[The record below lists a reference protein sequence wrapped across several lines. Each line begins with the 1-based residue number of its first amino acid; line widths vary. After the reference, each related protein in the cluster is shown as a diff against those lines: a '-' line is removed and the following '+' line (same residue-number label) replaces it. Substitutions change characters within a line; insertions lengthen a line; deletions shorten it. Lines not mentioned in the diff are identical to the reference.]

1 MTRVLNAIVI
11 DAPQRS
17 AQWFDARLGN
27 VTGSK
32 AKEVIRDV
40 DGIDLKNVA
49 IRKILNIYAVNAKV
63 KDSEEYQDLLAKSGL
78 ELFKQAGLEIPESG
92 ARLMYRKTR
101 VAERLTRMDASAGQ
115 FVSKAMQWGQANER
129 LALAEYQ
136 LVTKNKVDE
145 AFFLLHPEL
154 RCGASPDGHVT
165 DTVTGELGVLEI
177 KCLESHNHLYNIA
190 MLQEVPEEYLVQC
203 QMEMW
208 LANVDFCD
216 FVGYDSRLPGKL
228 NIFIKRIQRDD
239 NFIDNVLEPEI
250 RAFLEQVDKDERY
263 FRMMSRKGFE
273 FNIDEFR
280 EVQKEE
286 MAVVS

>member
-17 AQWFDARLGN
+17 AEWFDARLGN

-32 AKEVIRDV
+32 AKDVIRYIEDV
-40 DGIDLKNVA
+40 TMKNAA
-49 IRKILNIYAVNAKV
+49 IRAILNIKAVTAAV
-63 KDSEEYQDLLAKSGL
+63 RESPEYNELLEKSGV
-78 ELFKQAGLEIPESG
+78 ELFTMAEMEIPESA

-101 VAERLTRMDASAGQ
+101 VAERLTRMPPQ
-115 FVSKAMQWGQANER
+115 ETFVSKAMQWGQANER

-145 AFFLLHPEL
+145 AYFLLHPTL

-165 DTVTGELGVLEI
+165 DTVTGEYGVLEI

-190 MLQEVPEEYLVQC
+190 MMKEAPEEYIVQC

-216 FVGYDSRLPGKL
+216 FVGYDSRVPGKL
-228 NIFIKRIQRDD
+228 KIFIQRIRRDD
-239 NFIDNVLEPEI
+239 DFIDNILEPEI
-250 RAFLEQVDKDERY
+250 TAFLEQVDKDERY
-263 FRMMSRKGFE
+263 FRMLSRTGFE
-273 FNIDEFR
+273 FNLDEFR
-280 EVQKEE
+280 GIAPAKELE
-286 MAVVS
+286 VVS

>member
-1 MTRVLNAIVI
+1 MSRVLNAIVI

-17 AQWFDARLGN
+17 AEWFDARLGN

-32 AKEVIRDV
+32 AKEIIRDV
-40 DGIDLKNVA
+40 STVELKNVA

-63 KDSEEYQDLLAKSGL
+63 KDSQEYQDLLAMNGV
-78 ELFKQAGLEIPESG
+78 ELFKMAGIDIPETA
-92 ARLMYRKTR
+92 ARIMYRKTR

-145 AFFLLHPEL
+145 AYFLLHPEL

-190 MLQEVPEEYLVQC
+190 KTQEVPEEYVVQC

-216 FVGYDSRLPGKL
+216 FVGYDSRVPGKL

-239 NFIDNVLEPEI
+239 DFIDNVLEPEI
-250 RAFLEQVDKDERY
+250 RAFLEEVDKDERY

-273 FNIDEFR
+273 FNLDEFR

-286 MAVVS
+286 MAGVS